1 MLFRSRYEHVVD
13 FDFSAGDRYWQ
24 RSGPFWRD
32 VRAAWDRVY
41 AERDTFEYLEN
52 VDGQEMFVPLFEYAD
67 RLDNGEPYDAAA
79 AAEVIRSTF
88 ARHLR

>member
-1 MLFRSRYEHVVD
+1 M
-13 FDFSAGDRYWQ
+13 
-24 RSGPFWRD
+24 
-32 VRAAWDRVY
+32 RAAWDGVF

-52 VDGQEMFVPLFEYAD
+52 VDGQEMFVPLFDYAE

>member
-1 MLFRSRYEHVVD
+1 MKDEH
-13 FDFSAGDRYWQ
+13 AQAQ
-24 RSGPFWRD
+24 RSPD
-32 VRAAWDRVY
+32 DRRLMRTMAQVDALDY
-41 AERDTFEYLEN
+41 AE
-52 VDGQEMFVPLFEYAD
+52 